1 MYSFIKCTRPRNEK
15 HNEAFNNEN
24 IKIYQRRSK
33 NYINIFVIIVIIMRR
48 NLILKYIPDRVVLY
62 IL

>member
-15 HNEAFNNEN
+15 HNETFNNEN
-24 IKIYQRRSK
+24 SKIYQRWSE
-33 NYINIFVIIVIIMRR
+33 NYINIFIIIIIMRR
-48 NLILKYIPDRVVLY
+48 NLILKYILDGVVLY

>member
-15 HNEAFNNEN
+15 HNEAFNNKN
-24 IKIYQRRSK
+24 LKIYQRRSE
-33 NYINIFVIIVIIMRR
+33 NYINIFVIITIIMRR
-48 NLILKYIPDRVVLY
+48 NLILKYIPDGVVLY